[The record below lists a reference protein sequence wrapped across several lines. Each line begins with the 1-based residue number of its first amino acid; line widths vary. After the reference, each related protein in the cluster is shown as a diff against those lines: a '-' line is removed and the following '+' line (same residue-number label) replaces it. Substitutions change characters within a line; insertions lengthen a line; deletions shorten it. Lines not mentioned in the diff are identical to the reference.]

1 MNTSEIVVTIENF
14 VTFYSYDSKPFFL
27 DMTDNI
33 TSFINHLE
41 F

>member
-1 MNTSEIVVTIENF
+1 MNISEIVVTIENF
-14 VTFYSYDSKPFFL
+14 VTFYSYDSKPLFL

-33 TSFINHLE
+33 SSFIKHLE